1 MSVISGKIED
11 MKTMPWPIALVVTV
25 AIVVIGVLSAMG
37 KDPVTVVGAIVL
49 LLGAFGYAELREI
62 KGNTNGNMSKLMEQN
77 TALLT
82 ELAEYRR
89 TAAQNFQQ
97 ALENPAIPAKDVVT
111 AILPAT
117 TQNQGTPYDR
127 HP

>member
-11 MKTMPWPIALVVTV
+11 MKTMPWPIALVVSV
-25 AIVVIGVLSAMG
+25 AIVVIGVLSAMD

-62 KGNTNGNMSKLMEQN
+62 KSNTNGTQTKLIEQN
-77 TALLT
+77 TALLA

-89 TAAQNFQQ
+89 ANARSFQQ
-97 ALENPAIPAKDVVT
+97 ALESPAIAVKDAVT
-111 AILPAT
+111 AILPPPPA
-117 TQNQGTPYDR
+117 NENVPHDSYS
-127 HP
+127 

>member
-25 AIVVIGVLSAMG
+25 AIVVIGVLSALG

-77 TALLT
+77 AALLT

-89 TAAQNFQQ
+89 SAAQNLQQ
-97 ALENPAIPAKDVVT
+97 ALENPAVPAKDLVT
-111 AILPAT
+111 AILPAS
-117 TQNQGTPYDR
+117 QNQGVPFDSHT
-127 HP
+127 